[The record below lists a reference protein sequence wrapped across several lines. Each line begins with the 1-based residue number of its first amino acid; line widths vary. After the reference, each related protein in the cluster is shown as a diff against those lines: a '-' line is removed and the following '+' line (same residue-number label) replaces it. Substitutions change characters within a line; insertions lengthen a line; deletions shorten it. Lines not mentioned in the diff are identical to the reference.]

1 MVVKKAKTYY
11 YMAPQIGKIQ
21 FFGGSGGRKPNS

>member
-1 MVVKKAKTYY
+1 MVVKKAKTY

-21 FFGGSGGRKPNS
+21 FFGGSGGRKPKS